1 MLKMK
6 VLCVAVS
13 MSALVATGC
22 GRNKNGA
29 SDTED
34 IGSHASMAINAE
46 GKLVVASY
54 WRSHKVSANREER
67 VGALTVSI
75 GRVGADGIADFGD
88 PQVVDGDE
96 RIEGKSN
103 VGQYTSIAIG
113 SDGFARISYYDRD
126 NGDLKLATQIDD
138 KKWEVETVD
147 SSGNVGLYS
156 SLVLENGQ
164 PRIAYYDADNGDLKL
179 AAKTGT
185 SWNKFTIDSSTEW
198 DSGKFCSLAADGNGG
213 LAVAFYDATN
223 GDLGFASGNAQGFG
237 VPEWIDLAGDTG
249 RWPSLAFDLGS
260 PRIAYQDHTN
270 QDLKL
275 ARRDGGGAWVLETVD
290 AGEWVGADTALS
302 VDRNGRMTI
311 TYFDGLNND
320 VLGAT
325 WDGQA
330 WTLSKVAEAGA
341 NGYFNNV
348 VLDANDVA
356 IAGWYSYTATDF
368 FAQTVTPVATN

>member
-6 VLCVAVS
+6 VLCVSMV
-13 MSALVATGC
+13 MSALVAGC
-22 GRNKNGA
+22 GRHKNGA

-54 WRSHKVSANREER
+54 WRAHKVSENRDER
-67 VGALTVSI
+67 VGALTITI
-75 GRVGADGIADFGD
+75 GRLGADGVADFGD
-88 PQVVDGDE
+88 PQVIDGDE
-96 RIEGKSN
+96 RVEGKSN
-103 VGQYTSIAIG
+103 VGMYTSIAIG
-113 SDGFARISYYDRD
+113 TDGFARVSYYDRD
-126 NGDLKLATQIDD
+126 NGDLKLATQIAN
-138 KKWEVETVD
+138 KKWEIETVD
-147 SSGNVGLYS
+147 SAGNVGGYT
-156 SLVLENGQ
+156 SLVLENDL
-164 PRIAYYDADNGDLKL
+164 PRIAYYDFDAGDLKL

-185 SWNKFTIDSSTEW
+185 SWTKFVIDASTDW

-213 LAVAFYDATN
+213 LAVAYYDATN
-223 GDLGFASGNAQGFG
+223 GDLGFASGNALGFG
-237 VPEWIDLAGDTG
+237 APEWIDLAGDTG
-249 RWPSLAFDLGS
+249 RWPSIAFDLGS
-260 PRIAYQDHTN
+260 PRIAYQDFTN

-320 VLGAT
+320 VLGAK

-330 WTLSKVAEAGA
+330 WVLSKVAEAGA

-368 FAQTVTPVATN
+368 LAQTVTPVATN